1 MINTLLY
8 RILLA
13 IPTMLGVAVICFMLV
28 QIAPG
33 DPLVSVMPPDASESL
48 RQTLMQAYGFD
59 KPLPLQFVHWLWRAL
74 HGDLGMSVATGRPVI
89 DEVMTAV
96 TYSLRLALLATAIGF
111 VLGSLFGFVAGYF
124 RNSIIDRLASV
135 LSVFGVSVPH
145 YWLGMLLVIVSE
157 TSATS
162 TLKMFGSSEGI
173 TKMLLLG
180 LLVLLYCTC
189 YYSLSRAV
197 KDIPVGLAYATWSGT
212 GILVVST
219 LGMAFY
225 GQHPDTAAIIGMAV
239 IASGIVIMNLFSKMG
254 SEESEE
260 APAEPSAASSLDKK
274 VAN

>member
-1 MINTLLY
+1 MSSKTK
-8 RILLA
+8 
-13 IPTMLGVAVICFMLV
+13 C
-28 QIAPG
+28 
-33 DPLVSVMPPDASESL
+33 
-48 RQTLMQAYGFD
+48 
-59 KPLPLQFVHWLWRAL
+59 WLW
-74 HGDLGMSVATGRPVI
+74 
-89 DEVMTAV
+89 
-96 TYSLRLALLATAIGF
+96 
-111 VLGSLFGFVAGYF
+111 
-124 RNSIIDRLASV
+124 
-135 LSVFGVSVPH
+135 
-145 YWLGMLLVIVSE
+145 MLLVIVSE

-162 TLKMFGSSEGI
+162 TLKMFGSSEGM

-197 KDIPVGLAYATWSGT
+197 KDIPVGLAYATWS

-260 APAEPSAASSLDKK
+260 APAQPAAAAASLDKK

>member
-1 MINTLLY
+1 
-8 RILLA
+8 
-13 IPTMLGVAVICFMLV
+13 
-28 QIAPG
+28 
-33 DPLVSVMPPDASESL
+33 
-48 RQTLMQAYGFD
+48 
-59 KPLPLQFVHWLWRAL
+59 
-74 HGDLGMSVATGRPVI
+74 
-89 DEVMTAV
+89 
-96 TYSLRLALLATAIGF
+96 
-111 VLGSLFGFVAGYF
+111 
-124 RNSIIDRLASV
+124 
-135 LSVFGVSVPH
+135 
-145 YWLGMLLVIVSE
+145 
-157 TSATS
+157 
-162 TLKMFGSSEGI
+162 MFGSSEGI

-260 APAEPSAASSLDKK
+260 APAEPSTASSLDKK

>member
-1 MINTLLY
+1 MSSKTK
-8 RILLA
+8 
-13 IPTMLGVAVICFMLV
+13 C
-28 QIAPG
+28 
-33 DPLVSVMPPDASESL
+33 
-48 RQTLMQAYGFD
+48 
-59 KPLPLQFVHWLWRAL
+59 WLW
-74 HGDLGMSVATGRPVI
+74 
-89 DEVMTAV
+89 
-96 TYSLRLALLATAIGF
+96 
-111 VLGSLFGFVAGYF
+111 
-124 RNSIIDRLASV
+124 
-135 LSVFGVSVPH
+135 
-145 YWLGMLLVIVSE
+145 MLLVIVSE

-162 TLKMFGSSEGI
+162 TLKMFGSSEGM

-225 GQHPDTAAIIGMAV
+225 GQHPDTAAII
-239 IASGIVIMNLFSKMG
+239 ASGIVIMNLFSKMG